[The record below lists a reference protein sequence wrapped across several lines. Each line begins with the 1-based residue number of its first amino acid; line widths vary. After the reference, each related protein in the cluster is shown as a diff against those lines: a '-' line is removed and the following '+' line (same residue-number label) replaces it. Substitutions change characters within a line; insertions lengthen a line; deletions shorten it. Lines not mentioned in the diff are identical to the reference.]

1 MLFLLFYPNFRTDFA
16 LASLGV
22 TDKVGVINKL
32 NFKCLLHI
40 FCRTGSGKSGHS
52 KLQLLCTPNLLYHQQ
67 KMTQVDRGAGGGES
81 ASAGENGT
89 ESALVLHPGKGLAL
103 VRCQQV

>member
-1 MLFLLFYPNFRTDFA
+1 MLCLLSFPNLYTDFA

-22 TDKVGVINKL
+22 IDNVGVINKL

-40 FCRTGSGKSGHS
+40 FCRTGNGKSCHS
-52 KLQLLCTPNLLYHQQ
+52 KSQLLYTPNVLCHQQ
-67 KMTQVDRGAGGGES
+67 KMTQVYGGAGGKR

-89 ESALVLHPGKGLAL
+89 ESALVLHPGKDPAL
-103 VRCQQV
+103 VLCQQA